1 MTRIAV
7 GAFLHETNTFAPTK
21 ATYDDFVH
29 GGGWPS
35 MAHGADVLK
44 VMRKINVGLAGFVE
58 AAEAN
63 GWELVP
69 TISAAAVPSAHVT
82 NDAFERV
89 MKEMVDGIAAAGPID
104 AVYLDLHGAMVTE
117 HYDDGEGETLARVRK
132 VIGKDLPLVV
142 SLDLHANVSPE
153 MMAHADALIA
163 YRTYPHV
170 DMADTGRAC
179 ARHLA
184 LMLKTKARFAKA
196 FRQLPFLIPISWQC
210 TNDQPTKGIYEKL
223 AALESDAV
231 PTLSFAPGFP
241 AADFRD
247 CGPSVFAYG
256 RTQADA
262 DAAADKLVALVES
275 HEDDFDGRIYSPDD
289 GVRLAMELAKSA
301 SKPIVIADTQDNP
314 GAGGDSDTT
323 GMLRALVRNKASGA
337 IGVIYDPESASAA
350 HAAGV
355 GATVTL
361 DLGGKSGIPGD
372 APYKET
378 FVVEKLSDGKFVASG
393 PYYGGRDMDMGL
405 SACLRIGDV
414 RVVVGSYKAQLADQ
428 SMYRY
433 VGIEPTEQK
442 ILVNKSSV
450 HFRAD
455 FEPIAE
461 KLLICAAPGAMPAD
475 TATLPWTRLRPGIRI
490 KPNGP
495 AFTAPPNL
503 AQHLQSRDNRHA
515 HHRTHRRLCR
525 RTHRHQARS
534 ACPSRD
540 RLRGS
545 AHLRHRR
552 GEAEGMGHRGAS
564 RPRRH
569 RRDRRAQ
576 GQGQR
581 RQAHRPARRHGR
593 AADGGE
599 HQPEMALDHSRPLP
613 RLRP

>member
-44 VMRKINVGLAGFVE
+44 VMRNVNIGLSGFIE

-82 NDAFERV
+82 KDAFERI
-89 MKEMVDGIAAAGPID
+89 MKEMVEGIAAAGPID

-132 VIGKDLPLVV
+132 LIGRDVPLVV

-153 MMAHADALIA
+153 MMDHADALIA

-170 DMADTGRAC
+170 DMAKTGRAC
-179 ARHLA
+179 AKHLA

-210 TNDQPTKGIYEKL
+210 TNDQPTKGIYQKL
-223 AALESDAV
+223 AALQSDAV

-256 RTQADA
+256 ATQADA
-262 DAAADKLVALVES
+262 DIAADKLVALIEG
-275 HEDDFDGRIYSPDD
+275 HEDDFDGRIYAPDE
-289 GVRLAMELAKSA
+289 GVRHAMELAKNA
-301 SKPIVIADTQDNP
+301 SRPIIIADTQDNP

-323 GMLRALVRNKASGA
+323 GMLRALVRNKATRA
-337 IGVIYDPESASAA
+337 ATGVIYDPQSAKAA
-350 HAAGV
+350 HQAGA
-355 GATVTL
+355 GATLTL
-361 DLGGKSGIPGD
+361 SLGGKSGIPGD
-372 APYKET
+372 APYQES
-378 FVVEKLSDGKFVASG
+378 FVVEKLSDGKFVATG

-433 VGIEPTEQK
+433 VGIEPTEQA

-475 TATLPWTRLRPGIRI
+475 PATLPWTRLRPGIRI
-490 KPNGP
+490 KPNG
-495 AFTAPPNL
+495 APFAPSS
-503 AQHLQSRDNRHA
+503 QP
-515 HHRTHRRLCR
+515 
-525 RTHRHQARS
+525 RS
-534 ACPSRD
+534 TVT
-540 RLRGS
+540 G
-545 AHLRHRR
+545 
-552 GEAEGMGHRGAS
+552 
-564 RPRRH
+564 
-569 RRDRRAQ
+569 
-576 GQGQR
+576 
-581 RQAHRPARRHGR
+581 
-593 AADGGE
+593 
-599 HQPEMALDHSRPLP
+599 
-613 RLRP
+613 

>member
-35 MAHGADVLK
+35 MAHGAEVLK
-44 VMRKINVGLAGFVE
+44 VMRNINVGLAGFVE

-63 GWELVP
+63 GWELKP
-69 TISAAAVPSAHVT
+69 TISAAASPSAHVT
-82 NDAFERV
+82 KDAFERV

-153 MMAHADALIA
+153 MMEHADALIA
-163 YRTYPHV
+163 YRTYPHI

-184 LMLKTKARFAKA
+184 LMLKTKAHFAKA

-210 TNDQPTKGIYEKL
+210 TNDQPTKGIYQKL

-301 SKPIVIADTQDNP
+301 TRPIIIADTQDNP

-337 IGVIYDPESASAA
+337 TGVIYDPQSASAA

-361 DLGGKSGIPGD
+361 DLGGKSGISGD

-378 FVVEKLSDGKFVASG
+378 FVVEKLSDGKFVATG

-405 SACLRIGDV
+405 SACLRIGDI

-475 TATLPWTRLRPGIRI
+475 TAVLPWTRLRPGIRI

-495 AFTAPPNL
+495 AFTP
-503 AQHLQSRDNRHA
+503 
-515 HHRTHRRLCR
+515 
-525 RTHRHQARS
+525 S
-534 ACPSRD
+534 APSRSTSPVT
-540 RLRGS
+540 G
-545 AHLRHRR
+545 
-552 GEAEGMGHRGAS
+552 
-564 RPRRH
+564 
-569 RRDRRAQ
+569 
-576 GQGQR
+576 
-581 RQAHRPARRHGR
+581 
-593 AADGGE
+593 
-599 HQPEMALDHSRPLP
+599 
-613 RLRP
+613 

>member
-21 ATYDDFVH
+21 ATYQDFVH

-44 VMRKINVGLAGFVE
+44 VMRNINVGLAGFVG

-69 TISAAAVPSAHVT
+69 TISAAASPSAHVT
-82 NDAFERV
+82 RDAFERV

-104 AVYLDLHGAMVTE
+104 AVYLDLHGAMVSE
-117 HYDDGEGETLARVRK
+117 HYDDGEGEILARVRK

-153 MMAHADALIA
+153 MVEHADALIA
-163 YRTYPHV
+163 YRTYPHI

-179 ARHLA
+179 AKHLA
-184 LMLKTKARFAKA
+184 LMLKTRARFAKA

-223 AALESDAV
+223 ATLESEAV

-256 RTQADA
+256 TTQADA

-301 SKPIVIADTQDNP
+301 NKPIVIADTQDNP

-337 IGVIYDPESASAA
+337 TGVIYDPQSASAA

-361 DLGGKSGIPGD
+361 DLGGKSGISGD
-372 APYKET
+372 APYRET

-405 SACLRIGDV
+405 SACLRIGDI

-495 AFTAPPNL
+495 AFTPP
-503 AQHLQSRDNRHA
+503 ATSRS
-515 HHRTHRRLCR
+515 T
-525 RTHRHQARS
+525 TS
-534 ACPSRD
+534 VT
-540 RLRGS
+540 G
-545 AHLRHRR
+545 
-552 GEAEGMGHRGAS
+552 
-564 RPRRH
+564 
-569 RRDRRAQ
+569 
-576 GQGQR
+576 
-581 RQAHRPARRHGR
+581 
-593 AADGGE
+593 
-599 HQPEMALDHSRPLP
+599 
-613 RLRP
+613 

>member
-7 GAFLHETNTFAPTK
+7 GGFLHETNTFAPTK
-21 ATYDDFVH
+21 ATYDALVH
-29 GGGWPS
+29 GGGWPG
-35 MAHGADVLK
+35 MTEGTAVQKTIRNMNA
-44 VMRKINVGLAGFVE
+44 GLAGFID
-58 AAEAN
+58 AAEAK
-63 GWELVP
+63 GWDLIP
-69 TISAAAVPSAHVT
+69 TIACGASPSAHVT
-82 NDAFERV
+82 RDAFERIV
-89 MKEMVDGIAAAGPID
+89 KVMVDGIASAGPLD

-117 HYDDGEGETLARVRK
+117 HFDDGEGEILARVRR
-132 VIGKDLPLVV
+132 VIGNDLPLVA
-142 SLDLHANVSPE
+142 SLDLHANVTPE
-153 MMAHADALIA
+153 MIEHADALIA
-163 YRTYPHV
+163 YRTYPHI
-170 DMADTGRAC
+170 DMAETGRAA

-184 LMLKTKARFAKA
+184 LMLKTGLRFAKA

-210 TNDQPTKGIYEKL
+210 TNDQPTKGIYQKL

-289 GVRLAMELAKSA
+289 GVRLAMELAESA

-337 IGVIYDPESASAA
+337 TGVIYDPESARAA

-361 DLGGKSGIPGD
+361 DLGGKSGISGD
-372 APYKET
+372 APYRET
-378 FVVEKLSDGKFVASG
+378 FVVEKLSDGKFIAPG
-393 PYYGGRDMDMGL
+393 PYFGGRDMDMGP
-405 SACLRIGDV
+405 SAALRIGDI
-414 RVVVGSYKAQLADQ
+414 RVVVSSHKAQLADQ

-433 VGIEPTEQK
+433 VGIEPTEQA

-475 TATLPWTRLRPGIRI
+475 TAALPWTRLRPGIRI

-495 AFTAPPNL
+495 AFIAATK
-503 AQHLQSRDNRHA
+503 SRS
-515 HHRTHRRLCR
+515 TS
-525 RTHRHQARS
+525 S
-534 ACPSRD
+534 AT
-540 RLRGS
+540 G
-545 AHLRHRR
+545 
-552 GEAEGMGHRGAS
+552 
-564 RPRRH
+564 
-569 RRDRRAQ
+569 
-576 GQGQR
+576 
-581 RQAHRPARRHGR
+581 
-593 AADGGE
+593 
-599 HQPEMALDHSRPLP
+599 
-613 RLRP
+613 

>member
-7 GAFLHETNTFAPTK
+7 GGFLHETNTFAPTK

-35 MAHGADVLK
+35 MTHGADVLK
-44 VMRKINVGLAGFVE
+44 VMRRINAGLAGFVE

-63 GWELVP
+63 GWELAP
-69 TISAAAVPSAHVT
+69 TVAAGATPSAHVT
-82 NDAFERV
+82 KDAFERIV
-89 MKEMVDGIAAAGPID
+89 KEMVDRLAAAGTID

-117 HYDDGEGETLARVRK
+117 HLDDGEGEILARVRK
-132 VIGKDLPLVV
+132 VIGKDTPLLA

-153 MMAHADALIA
+153 MIAHADALIA

-184 LMLKTKARFAKA
+184 LLLKTKQPLAKA

-210 TNDQPTKGIYEKL
+210 TNDQPTKSIYERL
-223 AALESDAV
+223 AALASDAV

-262 DAAADKLVALVES
+262 DAAADKVVALVGS
-275 HEDDFDGRIYSPDD
+275 HEDDFDGRIYSPDE

-301 SKPIVIADTQDNP
+301 DKPVVIADTQDNP
-314 GAGGDSDTT
+314 GAGGTSDTT
-323 GMLRALVRNKASGA
+323 GMLRALVRNKASA
-337 IGVIYDPESASAA
+337 ATGVIFDPQSAKAA
-350 HAAGV
+350 HAAGG

-361 DLGGKSGIPGD
+361 DLGGRSGIPGD
-372 APYKET
+372 TPYRET
-378 FVVEKLSDGKFVASG
+378 FVVEQLSDGKFVAPG
-393 PYYGGRDMDMGL
+393 PFYGGRDMDMGP

-428 SMYRY
+428 AMYRY
-433 VGIEPTEQK
+433 VGIEPTTQK

-455 FEPIAE
+455 FEPIAA
-461 KLLICAAPGAMPAD
+461 KVLICAAPGAMPAD
-475 TATLPWTRLRPGIRI
+475 PSSLPWKHLRPGIRI

-495 AFTAPPNL
+495 AFTPN
-503 AQHLQSRDNRHA
+503 S
-515 HHRTHRRLCR
+515 
-525 RTHRHQARS
+525 
-534 ACPSRD
+534 PSRTN
-540 RLRGS
+540 G
-545 AHLRHRR
+545 
-552 GEAEGMGHRGAS
+552 
-564 RPRRH
+564 
-569 RRDRRAQ
+569 
-576 GQGQR
+576 
-581 RQAHRPARRHGR
+581 
-593 AADGGE
+593 
-599 HQPEMALDHSRPLP
+599 
-613 RLRP
+613 